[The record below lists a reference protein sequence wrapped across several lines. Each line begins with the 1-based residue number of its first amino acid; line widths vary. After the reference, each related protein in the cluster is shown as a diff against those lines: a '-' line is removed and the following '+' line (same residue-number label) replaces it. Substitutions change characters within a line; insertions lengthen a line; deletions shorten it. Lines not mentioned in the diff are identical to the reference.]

1 MLVHLFM
8 YVLRCLYLYLC
19 MFKMSVFLSYHLTL
33 KYFSDKLI
41 KCLQK
46 LLSRIFSFDF
56 AYPEE

>member
-8 YVLRCLYLYLC
+8 YVLRRLYIC
-19 MFKMSVFLSYHLTL
+19 VCFEMSVLLLYHLTL

-46 LLSRIFSFDF
+46 LLSRIFSSDF
-56 AYPEE
+56 AYLEE